1 MTYTPIGKLTTFQ
14 YIISVIG
21 RFGWNQFNIGTVL
34 PTPKLMTT
42 WTCRKAGPPG
52 MAPRRRKSMPDSRK
66 QLTISIKRLRQ
77 IRGEGILMFL
87 YVDEIFTMYLCTEAA
102 TIAAI
107 EINTKLR
114 NDG

>member
-1 MTYTPIGKLTTFQ
+1 
-14 YIISVIG
+14 
-21 RFGWNQFNIGTVL
+21 
-34 PTPKLMTT
+34 
-42 WTCRKAGPPG
+42 
-52 MAPRRRKSMPDSRK
+52 MPDSRK

-77 IRGEGILMFL
+77 IRGEGILMLL